1 MSLTNSKLSV
11 ETIVPEGNVTYY
23 VTLQAANT
31 GKSAVDYVSPLLTY
45 NTGLEKFFINN
56 VAVPTVSNV
65 VSTGSSVSSPI
76 PPNDPKVGDLWYDT
90 VSDIQFEYV
99 NDGFYNQ
106 WVDITGPTMSIGGP
120 VSTNN
125 FTYIPLT
132 ATANSISN
140 ITAVVGDSVTFNTYI
155 GVSGGYPSAYTFFVN
170 SGTLPTGLTLNSSTG
185 VVSGTITLAV
195 PAGNITTL
203 PVTFAVRDAAGYVAS
218 AKVTVTFTVYAATY
232 IVSYLM
238 VGGGGGVMP
247 YGSNAATGGGG
258 GGGVLFGCTTL
269 TRRTAYPVV
278 VAAGGSIA
286 QAAGFTAAPDST
298 FNGLTAFGGGAGTWL
313 RSPGGSGGGNGVAG
327 PAPLGAGF
335 GWPGIAGSTQQ
346 GFPGGLFANSGP
358 PAGGGGGGGG
368 AGAAGG
374 TATPVLAGAGG
385 AGYTWPITGQTYGG
399 GGGGGA
405 YGTTTGGNGGPGGG
419 GQGVKGP
426 GSAPISNNQGTN
438 GLGGGAGGGGTN
450 AVSNPSFLAPG
461 AAGGSG
467 TIILIV
473 PGSNFGLFG
482 SSFPGAGIVCAPP
495 AAPGSKLVQYSAA
508 NPATPTSFTLI
519 A

>member
-45 NTGLEKFFINN
+45 NTGLGSFFVNN
-56 VAVPTVSNV
+56 RVVPTSNV
-65 VSTGSSVSSPI
+65 SSLGSIVTSPTP
-76 PPNDPKVGDLWYDT
+76 PPNPAVGDLWYDSS
-90 VSDIQFEYV
+90 SDIQFEYV
-99 NDGFYNQ
+99 NDGVNRQ

-120 VSTNN
+120 VNTNI
-125 FTYIPLT
+125 FTYTPLT

-140 ITAVVGDSVTFNTYI
+140 ITAVVGDSVTFYTYI
-155 GVSGGYPSAYTFFVN
+155 GVSGGYPYVQTYFVD

-203 PVTFAVRDAAGYVAS
+203 PVTFAVRDALGYVANT
-218 AKVTVTFTVYAATY
+218 KVTVTFTVYAATY

-247 YGSNAATGGGG
+247 YGNMAATGGGG

-278 VAAGGSIA
+278 VGAGGSIA
-286 QAAGFTAAPDST
+286 QAAAFTAAPNST
-298 FNGLTAFGGGAGTWL
+298 FNGLTAFGGGAGTWQ
-313 RSPGGSGGGNGVAG
+313 RSSGGSGGGNGVAG

-385 AGYTWPITGQTYGG
+385 SGYTWPITGQTYGG

-426 GSAPISNNQGTN
+426 GSAPISNNPGTN
-438 GLGGGAGGGGTN
+438 GLGGGAGGGGTD
-450 AVSNPSFLAPG
+450 ATSNPTFLAPG

-467 TIILIV
+467 TIILVV